1 MRYAPQA
8 LTQFFLAL
16 IYTLHLALSLLWA
29 LLAIAAVALLPARV
43 QGWSIVADFG
53 AGYLPG
59 GPFGLLA
66 ALTHQY
72 YTHVPPMWSIQVSDV
87 EFTDRVLVGMLAG
100 LVCRTTLTQLA
111 ISQPPMSLV
120 AMGLGVLA
128 SVLYSAHIGSF
139 TLSAYKMPDH
149 IASPAS
155 RFLEPWLGTT
165 RLPFRP
171 PRATYRTLRPRDPS
185 TWPAGASTT

>member
-1 MRYAPQA
+1 MQ
-8 LTQFFLAL
+8 LFLAL
-16 IYTLHLALSLLWA
+16 VYTLHVALSLLWG
-29 LLAIAAVALLPARV
+29 LLSIAAVALLPARV
-43 QGWSIVADFG
+43 QAWSIVAEGG

-59 GPFGLLA
+59 GPFGVLA

-72 YTHVPPMWSIQVSDV
+72 YTHVPPLWSIQVSDV

-100 LVCRTTLTQLA
+100 LVRTRALTQLA
-111 ISQPPMSLV
+111 ISQPPLSLV
-120 AMGLGVLA
+120 TFGLGMLA

-139 TLSAYKMPDH
+139 TLSSYKMPDR

-155 RFLEPWLGTT
+155 RLFEPWLGTT

-171 PRATYRTLRPRDPS
+171 PRATYRTLRPRDTS
-185 TWPAGASTT
+185 TWPAGASTS